1 MVWAIVWNNDGAL
14 YRFVGMCFR
23 VFGVNKV
30 LVNRWLCV
38 NLLRVV
44 GEADAP
50 GVRPYARG
58 KHCGSAKPNL
68 KTSFSFVSALAL
80 HYFG

>member
-23 VFGVNKV
+23 VLGVNKV
-30 LVNRWLCV
+30 LGNRLLYA

-44 GEADAP
+44 EEADAP

-58 KHCGSAKPNL
+58 RLCGSA
-68 KTSFSFVSALAL
+68 
-80 HYFG
+80 